1 MREAG
6 HGARAGRTGAIAGE
20 DREVRARK
28 RRRSEGRGIGRN
40 EEEIASRPRS
50 AADGRHGRGA
60 KFLKCGIKKSP
71 GIRREPGQQGGT
83 VCTAGCIRI
92 SLGKRY
98 FGMSDNDKPKE
109 TNSSRRKPFLGRSR

>member
-60 KFLKCGIKKSP
+60 KFLKCGIKMAMKATPSP
-71 GIRREPGQQGGT
+71 YMMK
-83 VCTAGCIRI
+83 VK
-92 SLGKRY
+92 L
-98 FGMSDNDKPKE
+98 
-109 TNSSRRKPFLGRSR
+109 FLS